1 MFYFLPFGLESYIQ
15 DKMFEVNGLPK
26 NDGAGGKQV
35 FYTLKFKAWPLLGD
49 MSNVGRKPAHVG
61 LHSPN
66 APSFIEI
73 ETWVPGKF
81 SSNLLPGCHDCREGV
96 RVFRGS
102 LASVPQ

>member
-1 MFYFLPFGLESYIQ
+1 
-15 DKMFEVNGLPK
+15 
-26 NDGAGGKQV
+26 
-35 FYTLKFKAWPLLGD
+35 

-73 ETWVPGKF
+73 ETWDPGKF
-81 SSNLLPGCHDCREGV
+81 SSNLLTGCHDCREGV

-102 LASVPQ
+102 LASVPRKQKNKDATGTVDGRNPAHGEYPIVSRVSCI